1 MTPTT
6 ILAAALGGALGSVA
20 RYVLGFYAGAA
31 FGTAFPWGT
40 LIINVSGSFVIGV
53 LAELFALRWNVSPEL
68 RIFLIVGICG
78 GYTTFSAFS
87 LEVMTLI
94 DRGATLQAASYI
106 VGSVVTSLAA
116 LYAGLFLVR
125 RLFA

>member
-1 MTPTT
+1 VTPAT
-6 ILAAALGGALGSVA
+6 LFAAALGGALGSVA

-40 LIINVSGSFVIGV
+40 LVINVTGSFLIGV
-53 LAELFALRWNVSPEL
+53 LAELFALRWQVSPEL

-94 DRGATLQAASYI
+94 DRGAAAQAAAYI
-106 VGSVVTSLAA
+106 VGSVVISLAA

-125 RLFA
+125 RLLA